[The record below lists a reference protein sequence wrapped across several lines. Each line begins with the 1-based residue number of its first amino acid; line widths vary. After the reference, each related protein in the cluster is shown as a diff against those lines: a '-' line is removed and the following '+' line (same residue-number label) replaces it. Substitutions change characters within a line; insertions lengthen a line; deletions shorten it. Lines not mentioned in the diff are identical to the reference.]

1 MFSRRQFLKAT
12 GAAALVMPFGGFRL
26 AMAQAPGAPIFSF
39 GVVADPQYAPVAPA
53 GTRFYANSLWKLTE
67 AVNAFN
73 EEDLQ
78 FVVTLGDIIDR
89 HWESYAHI
97 LPLYDRLKHPNFFV
111 LGNHDFSVA
120 SDYLDSVIRTTG
132 LERSYYD
139 FTGGGHRF
147 IVLDG
152 NEISTFANR
161 AGSENHGLAQARYD
175 ALKAAGA
182 PNAQTWNGGISD
194 AQFAWVES
202 TLNAARSAG
211 ERVVVMGHYPLFP
224 VNEHNLWDDTRLVEL
239 LASYDNFLVYMN
251 GHNHAG
257 NYGEASGKH
266 FVNFR
271 GMVETADTTAY
282 SVVDVYDDRLEIRGF
297 GVEESRR
304 LAV

>member
-26 AMAQAPGAPIFSF
+26 AMAQQAGAPIFSF

-73 EEDLQ
+73 GENLQ

-97 LPLYDRLKHPNFFV
+97 LPLYDRLKHPNFFL

-120 SDYLDSVIRTTG
+120 SDYLNSVLRVTG
-132 LERSYYD
+132 LERAYYD

-147 IVLDG
+147 IVLNG
-152 NEISTFANR
+152 NEISTFANA
-161 AGSENHGLAQARYD
+161 AGSENHTLAQARFD
-175 ALKAAGA
+175 TLKAAGA

-194 AQFAWVES
+194 TQFAWVEA
-202 TLNAARSAG
+202 TLEKAKAAG

-239 LASYDNFLVYMN
+239 LTSYDNFLMYMN

-304 LAV
+304 LIV